1 MTIPFFCISLAR
13 LRPLKDALP
22 EAVAA
27 STSPGSAFFV
37 WRVPS
42 AKPIFLVP
50 IPEKGEVILRE
61 DLRLCG
67 DAVRIVDGEEAL
79 LPSLKDL
86 MAVMVPRIAVV
97 LIVQDPERPAGR
109 EHQLG
114 SFSQVQVAR
123 YAGWVPCSERATE
136 QPSDVLFSIDLRYT
150 DRRVSRLAN

>member
-13 LRPLKDALP
+13 LRPLKVVWP

-37 WRVPS
+37 GMVPS

-50 IPEKGEVILRE
+50 LPEKGEVILRE

-67 DAVRIVDGEEAL
+67 DAARIGDGEEAL

-97 LIVQDPERPAGR
+97 LIVQDPETPAGR

-114 SFSQVQVAR
+114 SFSHEVPRQVAR
-123 YAGWVPCSERATE
+123 YAGCRAATE
-136 QPSDVLFSIDLRYT
+136 QP
-150 DRRVSRLAN
+150 RRPLEEFPSRLAKLWIPK